1 MSVPDPIH
9 WSFPLPRT
17 HTGLLLGNGLQ
28 GLMIWGS
35 HSLNITFGRAGFWDH
50 RGGNAFT
57 SRTTYDEV
65 RRLLEADDHATLR
78 TLFQLPGDSGSPNP
92 STQRPDRPRQLGG
105 GRLELHFD
113 QGYIPVQGT
122 LHPGDGH
129 AEILLRAPSQ
139 QEALV
144 TIYQARGQEV
154 AWISLPGS
162 LRATVRLVPAWD
174 HVHAELEPIGIQPPH
189 RWQSADGGG
198 FEQTLPEDDPLAL
211 AWHRDGATLV
221 VATAL
226 GPGAA
231 ARAAESAATA
241 PLPRL
246 ATESA
251 TWWRAY
257 WDEMPTLSL
266 PDPVLQEAWA
276 YGAFKQAGLTAP
288 CDVAATLQGP
298 WMEEYQIPPW
308 SNDYHFNINVEM
320 IYWPALATGR
330 WSHFEPLWRMIHRW
344 MPELRANGQ
353 AFFKNPGALM
363 LPHAVDDR
371 CAAVGAFWTG
381 MIDHAC
387 SAWMAQMAWLHY
399 RYSLDETVLRE
410 TAWPLLVGAF
420 EGYWSMLEDDGE
432 ALRLPVSVSPE
443 FKGARTDAWGRNASF
458 QLAACHMLA
467 SILPR
472 AAALLGHPLDPRWS
486 EVATRLP
493 AYATVTTSRQKE
505 YPEGQATRIA
515 LWEGMDLLESH
526 RHHSHLGG
534 ICPFATIDPGDPRHR
549 EIVRE
554 SFFHWV
560 RTGAGAWSGWCV
572 PWAAI
577 LCARM
582 GWADGAISWLH
593 WWHQVFTNEGRGT
606 LHDAHHPGNS
616 TLFKTGSDA
625 TATPDDANMQASNRE
640 IMQADAGMGVVTAI
654 LELLVQCR
662 PDGIHLLPSLPT
674 RWRTLTFDGIHAEG
688 GFQLGATVRNG
699 RVTEVRVTA
708 RAASELILHL
718 PHPGPWTGHGL
729 TFQGPVLR
737 RRMNAGECLALASP
751 APA

>member
-515 LWEGMDLLESH
+515 LWK
-526 RHHSHLGG
+526 
-534 ICPFATIDPGDPRHR
+534 
-549 EIVRE
+549 
-554 SFFHWV
+554 
-560 RTGAGAWSGWCV
+560 AWTS
-572 PWAAI
+572 
-577 LCARM
+577 
-582 GWADGAISWLH
+582 S
-593 WWHQVFTNEGRGT
+593 
-606 LHDAHHPGNS
+606 
-616 TLFKTGSDA
+616 KA
-625 TATPDDANMQASNRE
+625 TATTATSAASVPSPPSIPGIPATGKSSGKASSTGSAPAPGPGAVGASPGPPSSARAWAGRTVPSPGSTGGTRSSPTRDAARSTTPTTPATPRFSRP
-640 IMQADAGMGVVTAI
+640 VRTPPP
-654 LELLVQCR
+654 LPTTPTCR
-662 PDGIHLLPSLPT
+662 PPT
-674 RWRTLTFDGIHAEG
+674 GKSCRPM
-688 GFQLGATVRNG
+688 
-699 RVTEVRVTA
+699 
-708 RAASELILHL
+708 RAWA
-718 PHPGPWTGHGL
+718 W
-729 TFQGPVLR
+729 
-737 RRMNAGECLALASP
+737 
-751 APA
+751 